1 MTEASRGC
9 FGLCALNDY
18 RKKSGLTCSFIIF
31 TALNITMVVIGGENL
46 QKCPVEHMV
55 PIYLIVAGSTSLA
68 LLMVR
73 LIVSHVL
80 MPALAGTSGDACGL
94 ATEGTGL
101 KASGNPDDFPM
112 VQWLVKGLQVF
123 DTFASIFSTCW
134 LIVGSYYVY
143 GTSPTYGNPM
153 AATHCDHTAYVF
165 AFAVITIGYVSLV
178 LSLTAALCSIC
189 FRAEESD

>member
-1 MTEASRGC
+1 MTESSSGC

-31 TALNITMVVIGGENL
+31 TALNITMVVIGAENL
-46 QKCPVEHMV
+46 SNCPAEYMV

-80 MPALAGTSGDACGL
+80 MPALAGPGDACH
-94 ATEGTGL
+94 EGTGL
-101 KASGNPDDFPM
+101 KPGANPNDFPL
-112 VQWLVKGLQVF
+112 VQWLVKGLQIF

-143 GTSPTYGNPM
+143 GLTNGPTYGNPLE
-153 AATHCDHTAYVF
+153 ATYCDYTAYTF

-178 LSLTAALCSIC
+178 LSLVAALCSIC
-189 FRAEESD
+189 FKADASD